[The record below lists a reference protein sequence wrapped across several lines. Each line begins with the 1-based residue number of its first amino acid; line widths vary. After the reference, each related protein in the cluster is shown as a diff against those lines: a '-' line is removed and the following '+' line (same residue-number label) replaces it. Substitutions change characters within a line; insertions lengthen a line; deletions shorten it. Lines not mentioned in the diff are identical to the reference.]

1 MEIRDINNAIR
12 ASAGTFISECD
23 HNYRHQVHDAAEK
36 IAENLRKSRVIL
48 LSGPSGSS
56 KTTTAE
62 NIAIFLS
69 HYDVRCHM
77 VSMDDYYLD
86 RNSGK
91 YPLDEEGN
99 IDFESPLGLDI
110 ELLNENLEGL
120 ARGERVQIPHFNFL
134 TKSRDVNG
142 GRSLQLGENEV
153 VIVEGIN
160 ALNPL
165 FTERN
170 PEAHKVFIAPTTPI
184 TRKGKVLFD
193 CEKLR
198 LLRRMVRDFNFRG
211 QSPEGTLAMW
221 KSVRRGERLFV
232 MPYAET
238 ADITIDTT
246 LGYEIPVL
254 GYLAKPMLEALPED
268 VPQRKLIDEILE
280 ALPAIAPIAPEM
292 VPESSLL
299 RREFIGVF

>member
-12 ASAGTFISECD
+12 ASAGSFISECD
-23 HNYRHQVHDAAEK
+23 HHYRQQVHDAAER
-36 IAENLRKSRVIL
+36 IADRLSQSRVIL

-86 RNSGK
+86 RDSGK
-91 YPLDEEGN
+91 YPLDDEGN
-99 IDFESPLGLDI
+99 LDFESPLGLDI
-110 ELLNENLEGL
+110 ALMNQNMDAL
-120 ARGERVQIPHFNFL
+120 ARGEPTQIPHFDFL
-134 TKSRDVNG
+134 KKARDPLG
-142 GRSLQLGENEV
+142 WRTLQLAPNEV
-153 VIVEGIN
+153 VIFEGIN

-170 PEAHKVFIAPTTPI
+170 PNAQRVFIAPTTPI

-193 CEKLR
+193 CEKIR

-211 QSPEGTLAMW
+211 QSPEGTLGMW
-221 KSVRRGERLFV
+221 SSVRRGERLFV
-232 MPYAET
+232 MPYAPS

-246 LGYEIPVL
+246 LGYEVPVL
-254 GYLAKPMLEALPED
+254 GYLAKPMLEKLPED
-268 VPQRKLIDEILE
+268 VPQRKLVDEILG
-280 ALPAIAPIAPEM
+280 ALPAIAPIAPEL

-299 RREFIGVF
+299 RREFIGLF